1 MNDLIWFI
9 IITIK
14 MILNNTLIILLSK
27 WDTKYIYI
35 YYYIL
40 FKLKNYGRKN
50 KKINRSKIYTF

>member
-1 MNDLIWFI
+1 
-9 IITIK
+9 
-14 MILNNTLIILLSK
+14 MISNNTLIILLAK

-50 KKINRSKIYTF
+50 KKINRSKIHTF